1 MDPFTL
7 FLILIWIPLLALA
20 LPIFEDLYRFLTR
33 SKRKA
38 ATRARLARL
47 PPPSEALE
55 GADGHEIVAYL
66 SELLGDGE
74 VGDAL
79 RDEEV
84 KARFEEIVRIVERR
98 EARKAAAASSPS
110 PRPA

>member
-20 LPIFEDLYRFLTR
+20 LPVFEDVYRFLTR

-47 PPPSEALE
+47 PPPEEALKD
-55 GADGHEIVAYL
+55 ADHDEIVAYL
-66 SELLGDGE
+66 LELLDDGE
-74 VGDAL
+74 VGDSL

-98 EARKAAAASSPS
+98 RSGKAA
-110 PRPA
+110 

>member
-7 FLILIWIPLLALA
+7 ALLLVFAASVFVA
-20 LPIFEDLYRFLTR
+20 LPAFAEGYRFLTR

-47 PPPSEALE
+47 PPPEEALKN
-55 GADGHEIVAYL
+55 ADRDEVVAYL
-66 SELLGDGE
+66 RELLRDGE
-74 VGDAL
+74 GDAL

-84 KARFEEIVRIVERR
+84 NARFEEVVRIVERR
-98 EARKAAAASSPS
+98 ESRRAGAAP
-110 PRPA
+110 